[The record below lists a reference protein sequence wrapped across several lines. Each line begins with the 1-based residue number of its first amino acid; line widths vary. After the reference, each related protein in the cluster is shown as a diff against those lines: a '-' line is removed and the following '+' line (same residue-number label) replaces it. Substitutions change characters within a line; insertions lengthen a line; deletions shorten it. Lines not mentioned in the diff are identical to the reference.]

1 MNLELTSVS
10 NSGVCI
16 SGTAIP
22 MWIQSVNQLLNQR
35 FQFLHS
41 VFGVGRLLN
50 KAFSTSDCVTG
61 NVWFSNTV
69 GLSVSDRPSTNHSV
83 TSEVRASIHVYN
95 GQFCP
100 TRKRITGDRPY
111 VTFKVPGSRI
121 QKSRKLSQH
130 LSTRSQEALS
140 TRRLRIW
147 WSSSRRTPFF
157 SHSTFK
163 HEDILQTWY
172 PPALKTFRYGIDQTR
187 SPSNMKTN
195 VQTKNLQHE
204 ESSTNLHTLSALV

>member
-100 TRKRITGDRPY
+100 TRKRITWDRPY
-111 VTFKVPGSRI
+111 VTFKRAWLTYTEITKTQSA
-121 QKSRKLSQH
+121 SLD
-130 LSTRSQEALS
+130 ALS
-140 TRRLRIW
+140 RSPLNAKTSNLMIVIKKDTLLLTFNLQTWRHPSNLVPTSLEDIQIW
-147 WSSSRRTPFF
+147 YRPNTKP
-157 SHSTFK
+157 FK
-163 HEDILQTWY
+163 HEDEC
-172 PPALKTFRYGIDQTR
+172 
-187 SPSNMKTN
+187 SN
-195 VQTKNLQHE
+195 E
-204 ESSTNLHTLSALV
+204 ESSTWRIFN